1 MSIEQRLSKLEKQ
14 MQATGKE
21 VTTII
26 IRALV
31 AADEGKPRNPPLE
44 VIGAGMTGSD
54 WHLSR
59 NPGESEE
66 DFTERAKASVPRNER
81 GFAPR
86 ILLEYAK

>member
-1 MSIEQRLSKLEKQ
+1 MSIEQRLGKLEKR
-14 MQATGKE
+14 MQATGKG
-21 VTTII
+21 VTII

-66 DFTERAKASVPRNER
+66 DFTERVIASVPRKE
-81 GFAPR
+81 GGLIP
-86 ILLEYAK
+86 LVSLKYAD